1 MNWGNRIFFAFVAF
15 MMFLGVLVYKAFQS
29 QVQLVSP
36 DYYKKEIAF
45 QEQINKIDNE
55 RALDKS
61 VHIEHNSKMDEL
73 HIIFPAE
80 LTVEGAK
87 VNLYRPSDASM
98 DRKWNLQPNRVSTH
112 TLSTK
117 MLASGL
123 WIIKVEWRDQS
134 KSYFKEQNI
143 YLP

>member
-1 MNWGNRIFFAFVAF
+1 MNWGHKIIFAFAAF
-15 MMFLGVLVYKAFQS
+15 MMFLGVLVYKACQS

-61 VHIEHNSKMDEL
+61 VHIEHDSEMDEL
-73 HIIFPAE
+73 RIIFPVE
-80 LTVEGAK
+80 LQVEAAN

-98 DRKWNLQPNRVSTH
+98 DRKWDLQADQVSTH

-117 MLASGL
+117 KLASGL
-123 WIIKVEWRDQS
+123 WIIQVEWRDRS